1 MLKKN
6 VTIISTLCG
15 LRCPTRAS
23 RHPRPLRRTGTL
35 PPHPGPGA
43 CAPHTRYVR
52 RPGHTAHALDGI
64 YGKTAPPPPKKYI
77 GGGGGGGAVFRLN
90 ERINLSA
97 ALKTV
102 KRHGLTKSYNQSS
115 RPLALAVCAAT
126 WVGSTSS
133 SLATSP
139 EVVLEAMISPLG
151 RPRLVVALLP
161 LSPRSTTP

>member
-64 YGKTAPPPPKKYI
+64 YGKTAPPPPKIYI
-77 GGGGGGGAVFRLN
+77 GAGGGGGGCFPLKRKN
-90 ERINLSA
+90 KFKRSA
-97 ALKTV
+97 QNGQTPWSHKVIQSIKSPTSSGSLCSNVGGLHLQLA
-102 KRHGLTKSYNQSS
+102 RHVARSSAGGDDQPSGPSSSS
-115 RPLALAVCAAT
+115 R
-126 WVGSTSS
+126 
-133 SLATSP
+133 
-139 EVVLEAMISPLG
+139 
-151 RPRLVVALLP
+151 
-161 LSPRSTTP
+161 RSTTP